1 MITERSPDV
10 SPFSAIESI
19 ANWLSGTFISQPL
32 RSRIEWRLCEG
43 QSGALTVRKWPIPLK
58 NWMVSTPCLA
68 WGLMK
73 ELVGVDDFSWL
84 ATFSAFLRFSFRLCG
99 SKRWSWGRWT

>member
-43 QSGALTVRKWPIPLK
+43 QSGALTVRKWAGRRPSI
-58 NWMVSTPCLA
+58 LA
-68 WGLMK
+68 VPPRRSLHAVVNEGLY
-73 ELVGVDDFSWL
+73 S
-84 ATFSAFLRFSFRLCG
+84 
-99 SKRWSWGRWT
+99 